1 MLGTVDQCRPLGRIS
16 RIEIEADNETLG
28 TDWSLNFTHFLT
40 MTGDGVKCNITLGK
54 KWAETPH
61 CRVLERGYGQIGK
74 HNRSW
79 DHLIMKCCS
88 GTIQKGT
95 PLHPLNEN
103 IFDSK
108 STCSKLSYHRVK
120 SAHAFIIKMQIIR
133 WWEKEVFLVATPLS
147 SCQGKQ

>member
-1 MLGTVDQCRPLGRIS
+1 MWMAR
-16 RIEIEADNETLG
+16 EILQGLKLRQTIG
-28 TDWSLNFTHFLT
+28 QFTQNFSDSLT
-40 MTGDGVKCNITLGK
+40 MTREAAKYKDYCGQEVRCWCWYLL
-54 KWAETPH
+54 EFPL
-61 CRVLERGYGQIGK
+61 CPVLERGYGQIGK
-74 HNRSW
+74 HNGSR

-95 PLHPLNEN
+95 RLNPLNEN

-108 STCSKLSYHRVK
+108 STCSKLSYHWVK
-120 SAHAFIIKMQIIR
+120 SPHAFIIKMQIIR